1 MILEAR
7 FTVMQKSS
15 IAENL
20 HRITDRI
27 DTAARS
33 AGRYSEQVRLVVVT
47 KGHPVEIVQ
56 QVIEA
61 GVKDIG
67 ENYVEESLPKI
78 NAIGQV
84 DGLKWHMIGHI
95 QSRKARRVC
104 ENFNWVESID
114 SLRLATRT
122 NRFAGELKKRM
133 PVLLECNV
141 SGEESKFGWP
151 AWNELEWENLIQEIE
166 PIMGMR
172 NLKVR
177 GLMTMPPFTPDP
189 EQARPY
195 FIRLRKL
202 RDYFAAKFPDNDW
215 SELSMGMSA
224 DYEVAIQE
232 GATIVRIGTAI
243 VGPRS

>member
-1 MILEAR
+1 
-7 FTVMQKSS
+7 MQKSS

-20 HRITDRI
+20 KRITDRI
-27 DTAARS
+27 NAAARS
-33 AGRYSEQVRLVVVT
+33 VGRTSEQVRLVVVT

-61 GVKDIG
+61 GGKDIG

-78 NAIGQV
+78 NAVGQV
-84 DGLKWHMIGHI
+84 DGLKWHMIGHV

-104 ENFNWVESID
+104 ENFDWVESID

-122 NRFAGELKKRM
+122 DRFAGELEKRM

-151 AWNELEWENLIQEIE
+151 AWNELEWDNLIQESA
-166 PIMGMR
+166 PIMEMR
-172 NLKVR
+172 NLKVM

-202 RDYFAAKFPDNDW
+202 RDYFAAEFPDNDW

-224 DYEVAIQE
+224 DYEIAIQE
-232 GATIVRIGTAI
+232 GATIIRIGTSI
-243 VGPRS
+243 VGSRL

>member
-1 MILEAR
+1 MILDPR

-33 AGRYSEQVRLVVVT
+33 AGRYSEHIRLVVVT
-47 KGHPVEIVQ
+47 KGHPVDIVQ

-84 DGLKWHMIGHI
+84 DGLKWHMIGHV

-122 NRFAGELKKRM
+122 DRFAGELEKRM

-141 SGEESKFGWP
+141 SGEETKYGWP
-151 AWNELEWENLIQEIE
+151 AWNELVWGDLAQEIA
-166 PIMGMR
+166 PILEMR
-172 NLKVR
+172 NLRVR
-177 GLMTMPPFTPDP
+177 GLMTMPPFTSDP

-202 RDYFAAKFPDNDW
+202 RDYFAAKFPDNHW
-215 SELSMGMSA
+215 RELSMGMSA

-232 GATIVRIGTAI
+232 GATIIRIGTAI
-243 VGPRS
+243 VGSRL

>member
-1 MILEAR
+1 
-7 FTVMQKSS
+7 MQKSS

-33 AGRYSEQVRLVVVT
+33 AGRYSEHIRLVVVT

-84 DGLKWHMIGHI
+84 DGLKWHMIGHV

-104 ENFNWVESID
+104 ENFNWVQSID

-122 NRFAGELKKRM
+122 DRFAGEVEKRI

-141 SGEESKFGWP
+141 SGEESKYGWP
-151 AWNELEWENLIQEIE
+151 AWNRLEWGDLAQEIA
-166 PIMGMR
+166 PILEMR

-177 GLMTMPPFTPDP
+177 GLMTMSPFTPDP
-189 EQARPY
+189 ELARPY
-195 FIRLRKL
+195 FARLRKL
-202 RDYFAAKFPDNDW
+202 RDYFTTEFPDNHW
-215 SELSMGMSA
+215 CELSMGMSA
-224 DYEVAIQE
+224 DYEIAIQE
-232 GATIVRIGTAI
+232 GATIIRIGTAI

>member
-1 MILEAR
+1 
-7 FTVMQKSS
+7 MQKSS

-33 AGRYSEQVRLVVVT
+33 AGRYSEHIRLVVVT
-47 KGHPVEIVQ
+47 KGHPLEIVQ
-56 QVIEA
+56 QVIEV

-67 ENYVEESLPKI
+67 ENYVEEALPKI

-84 DGLKWHMIGHI
+84 DGLKWHMIGHV

-104 ENFNWVESID
+104 ENFNWVQSID

-122 NRFAGELKKRM
+122 DRFAGEVEKRI

-151 AWNELEWENLIQEIE
+151 AWNELEWENLIQEIA
-166 PIMGMR
+166 PIMEMR

-177 GLMTMPPFTPDP
+177 GLMTMPPFTSDS

-202 RDYFAAKFPDNDW
+202 RDYFAAKFPDHDW

-224 DYEVAIQE
+224 DYEIAIQE
-232 GATIVRIGTAI
+232 GATIIRIGTAI

>member
-1 MILEAR
+1 
-7 FTVMQKSS
+7 MQKTS

-20 HRITDRI
+20 HHITDRI
-27 DTAARS
+27 DVAASSVGRS
-33 AGRYSEQVRLVVVT
+33 SEQIRLVVVT

-78 NAIGQV
+78 NATDQV
-84 DGLKWHMIGHI
+84 DGLEWHMIGHV

-104 ENFNWVESID
+104 ENFNWVQTID
-114 SLRLATRT
+114 SLRLATRLD
-122 NRFAGELKKRM
+122 RFAGELEKRI

-141 SGEESKFGWP
+141 SGEETKFGWP
-151 AWNELEWENLIQEIE
+151 AWNELEWGDLAQEIA
-166 PIMGMR
+166 PIMEMR
-172 NLKVR
+172 NLNVL
-177 GLMTMPPFTPDP
+177 GLMTMPPYTTDP

-195 FIRLRKL
+195 FIHLRKL
-202 RDYFAAKFPDNDW
+202 RDFFATKFPDKDW
-215 SELSMGMSA
+215 FELSMGMSA

-232 GATIVRIGTAI
+232 GATIIRIGTAI
-243 VGPRS
+243 VGPRT